1 MSIKINA
8 RETNLK
14 VGKTPGYYYVMTPEL
29 YIALTRD
36 KVIKEAALRSG
47 VSRGVMQACWD
58 AAGEVI
64 KAWATEG
71 HSVAI
76 PGLGTMRFTVRSKA
90 VANVNDVKTSLIKS
104 RRIVF
109 TPSTDL
115 KEELASTS
123 IQITCYDRNGEIVKR
138 VTSSD
143 DGVVEDNDNPSP
155 NSPEGEGTTSQ
166 GGGNNTGGGGNGGGN
181 DDGDE

>member
-1 MSIKINA
+1 M
-8 RETNLK
+8 
-14 VGKTPGYYYVMTPEL
+14 
-29 YIALTRD
+29 
-36 KVIKEAALRSG
+36 
-47 VSRGVMQACWD
+47 
-58 AAGEVI
+58 
-64 KAWATEG
+64 
-71 HSVAI
+71 
-76 PGLGTMRFTVRSKA
+76 
-90 VANVNDVKTSLIKS
+90 
-104 RRIVF
+104 F

-155 NSPEGEGTTSQ
+155 NSPEGEGTNSQ
-166 GGGNNTGGGGNGGGN
+166 GGGDNTGGGGNSGGN